1 MSSAASISADDIA
14 CRLPSSF
21 ALLFH
26 VCGDDTSACTHTH
39 MHTQTSE
46 WRIANESMT
55 KSREKLNL
63 SLSVH
68 SAMHR
73 YYATASFTHPP
84 VYTVSYLKRPR
95 SRVGVHAN
103 STHPQLRRDKCAV
116 GALLNKNAHKTMIGE
131 GSLCVRVRV
140 SSPKNET
147 PTSELDVM
155 YSTGRGYKSSSFI
168 GFCRI
173 SSDFFALRVALGR

>member
-46 WRIANESMT
+46 WNGILPMRRRQNSV
-55 KSREKLNL
+55 EKLNL

-84 VYTVSYLKRPR
+84 VYTVSYLGRPWPR
-95 SRVGVHAN
+95 AGVHAN
-103 STHPQLRRDKCAV
+103 STHPQLGRDKCAV
-116 GALLNKNAHKTMIGE
+116 GALLNKAAHNT
-131 GSLCVRVRV
+131 
-140 SSPKNET
+140 T
-147 PTSELDVM
+147 
-155 YSTGRGYKSSSFI
+155 I
-168 GFCRI
+168 GFLVCESARQLAEKQTI
-173 SSDFFALRVALGR
+173 